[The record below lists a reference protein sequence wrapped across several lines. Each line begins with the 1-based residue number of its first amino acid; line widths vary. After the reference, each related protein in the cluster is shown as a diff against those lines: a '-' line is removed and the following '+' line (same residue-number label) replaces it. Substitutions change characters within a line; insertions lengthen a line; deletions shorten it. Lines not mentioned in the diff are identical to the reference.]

1 MANSIK
7 HIILDYLRDVQLS
20 EDDRKVFEAWLAAAE
35 QNRMLLEEMN
45 DPARVAASLAKINS
59 LREAEIW
66 ERVNAHSAAGK
77 EGEGR
82 FVEQPMHRVHFLKRA
97 AIWWAAA
104 AVLLLFAVSTYFLVR
119 RPAAVPPVIV
129 DNPVQK
135 DILPGSNKAVLTL
148 AGGQTI
154 VLDSAAK
161 GTLAQQGAA
170 RIVKLADGQ
179 LSYTSDNVQ
188 KQAEVLYNTLTTP
201 RGGQYRL
208 SLPDGTEVWLNAA
221 SSITYPTVFAAAE
234 RNVSITGE
242 AYFEVAKDKTRPFR
256 VTANAM
262 TVEVLGTHFNVNAY
276 LNEADTK
283 TTLLEGSVL
292 VNKGGATQRLR
303 PGQQAQVSH
312 DQPQIKLAD
321 DVNTNQVVAWKNGLF
336 DFKDADLATVL
347 RQVERWYDIQVQ
359 YKTSLPGFAF
369 QGKLQR
375 NLNLSQILK
384 VLTENEINYTMEGHT
399 LVIKP

>member
-7 HIILDYLRDVQLS
+7 HIILDYLRDVKLS
-20 EDDRKVFEAWLAAAE
+20 EDDSKVFEAWLAAAE

-45 DPARVAASLAKINS
+45 DAARVAASLAKMDS
-59 LREAEIW
+59 LHEAEIW
-66 ERVNAHSAAGK
+66 ARVNAHSAAGK
-77 EGEGR
+77 EDGR
-82 FVEQPMHRVHFLKRA
+82 FVEQPMHRVLFLKRA
-97 AIWWAAA
+97 ALWWAAA
-104 AVLLLFAVSTYFLVR
+104 AVLLLFAVSAYFLVR
-119 RPAAVPPVIV
+119 KPATAPPVIV

-148 AGGQTI
+148 AGGETI

-161 GTLAQQGAA
+161 GTLAQQGAT
-170 RIVKLADGQ
+170 RIVKMADGQ
-179 LSYTSDNVQ
+179 LSYTSDNAQ
-188 KQAEVLYNTLTTP
+188 KQAAVLYNTLSTP

-242 AYFEVAKDKTRPFR
+242 VYFEVAKDKTRPFR

-276 LNEADTK
+276 PNEADTK

-292 VNKGGATQRLR
+292 VNKGGATKRLR

-312 DQPQIKLAD
+312 NQPEVKLVN

-336 DFKDADLATVL
+336 DFNDADLATVL

-359 YKTSLPGFAF
+359 YKTDLPRFAF

-375 NLNLSQILK
+375 SLNLSQILR